1 MDDFKVRV
9 YQDVTKSQKK
19 DDRLG
24 GAERATKKPDGSKGE
39 RNRLITCL
47 EWTPEVVDEDPA
59 RCFAPEL
66 LIGLSKGDLRIMD
79 PESGLKEDLPQ

>member
-19 DDRLG
+19 DDRVG
-24 GAERATKKPDGSKGE
+24 GADRATKKPDGSKGE

-47 EWTPEVVDEDPA
+47 EWTPEVVDEDP
-59 RCFAPEL
+59 
-66 LIGLSKGDLRIMD
+66 
-79 PESGLKEDLPQ
+79 